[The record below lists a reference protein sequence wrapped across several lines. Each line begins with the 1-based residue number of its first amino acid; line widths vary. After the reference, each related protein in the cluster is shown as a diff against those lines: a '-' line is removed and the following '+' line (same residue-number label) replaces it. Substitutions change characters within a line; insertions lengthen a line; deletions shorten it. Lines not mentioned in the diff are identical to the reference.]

1 MRVADVLSRGHM
13 RRCLDT
19 FIEGL
24 QSLIALT
31 TPNLRDACLNRV
43 IGILLVLVEARLEV
57 GDAEDRLKCCVD
69 PTGSVLVA
77 KSEHSLLL
85 EG

>member
-1 MRVADVLSRGHM
+1 
-13 RRCLDT
+13 
-19 FIEGL
+19 
-24 QSLIALT
+24 
-31 TPNLRDACLNRV
+31 
-43 IGILLVLVEARLEV
+43 
-57 GDAEDRLKCCVD
+57 LKCCVD